1 MLYPLHLAQLQDG
14 DFPITGGEEDA
25 LGIVTQALALSRN
38 TAQEWNIIW
47 TITLDPLDGGL
58 WGGLVRLGLVLAA
71 ASVLFL
77 ALTTGKEIIEKQ
89 SWSEL
94 VSIFIWPLIIM
105 LFLGNNGNAL
115 AQTTLFVRNF
125 GYTQVQGVLDLQ
137 LGELTF
143 RNAVS
148 QVGIST
154 AARQALENLYS
165 ECQGLVGTE
174 LIECWDEKADRA
186 QEIIDEAEAQARTP
200 LRGLRILG
208 DLLINR
214 RLVGAIGEVIVNPEE
229 GIQNFGSNANLAGS
243 FFKNA
248 LIPIIRLILSSL
260 QWAFVNMLE
269 AALLLTAL
277 FGPIALGM
285 SLLPLQGRP
294 IWAWLTG
301 FISLFGVQ
309 LGYNIIV
316 GLVAVVVVRSG
327 GELATDI
334 AFLAF
339 LSIFSPALALLV
351 AGGGGVALYNGISNN
366 VKSVIDFASNAIGA
380 VTRIAIKAKTGL

>member
-1 MLYPLHLAQLQDG
+1 MLYPWHLAQLQDG
-14 DFPITGGEEDA
+14 GFPITGGEADA
-25 LGIVTQALALSRN
+25 MGIVTQALALSRN

-47 TITLDPLDGGL
+47 SITLDPLDGGL
-58 WGGLVRLGLVLAA
+58 WTGLVQLGLVLAA

-77 ALTTGKEIIEKQ
+77 ALTSGKEILEKQ

-94 VSIFIWPLIIM
+94 VSVFIWPLVIVM
-105 LFLGNNGNAL
+105 FLGSNGHAL
-115 AQTTLFVRNF
+115 ARTTLFIRNL
-125 GYTQVQGVLDLQ
+125 GYAQVQSILDLQ
-137 LGELTF
+137 LGEMTF

-154 AARQALENLYS
+154 AARQSLETLYS
-165 ECQGLVGTE
+165 ECQGMVGAELVT
-174 LIECWDEKADRA
+174 CWDEKAERA
-186 QEIIDEAEAQARTP
+186 RAIIEQAEAQARTP
-200 LRGLRILG
+200 LDGLQTLG
-208 DLLINR
+208 DVLINR
-214 RLVGAIGEVIVNPEE
+214 PLIGAIGQVITNPQD
-229 GIQNFGSNANLAGS
+229 GIRNFGNNFDLAGS

-277 FGPIALGM
+277 FGPIALGL

-316 GLVAVVVVRSG
+316 GLVAVVVVRAG

-339 LSIFSPALALLV
+339 LSIFSPALALLI
-351 AGGGGVALYNGISNN
+351 AGGGGIALYNGISNN
-366 VKSVIDFASNAIGA
+366 VKSVIDFASSAVGA
-380 VTRIAIKAKTGL
+380 VTRIAIKAKTGF

>member
-1 MLYPLHLAQLQDG
+1 MLYPLHLAQLRDSG
-14 DFPITGGEEDA
+14 FPITGGEEDA

-174 LIECWDEKADRA
+174 LIECWDEKAERA
-186 QEIIDEAEAQARTP
+186 QDIIDQAEAQARTP

-301 FISLFGVQ
+301 FISLLGVQ

-366 VKSVIDFASNAIGA
+366 VKSVIDFASSAVGA

>member
-1 MLYPLHLAQLQDG
+1 MQ
-14 DFPITGGEEDA
+14 
-25 LGIVTQALALSRN
+25 
-38 TAQEWNIIW
+38 
-47 TITLDPLDGGL
+47 
-58 WGGLVRLGLVLAA
+58 LGLVLAA

-77 ALTTGKEIIEKQ
+77 ALTSGKEILEKQ

-94 VSIFIWPLIIM
+94 VSVFIWPLVIVM
-105 LFLGNNGNAL
+105 FLGSNGHAL
-115 AQTTLFVRNF
+115 ARTTLFIRNL
-125 GYTQVQGVLDLQ
+125 GYAQVQSILDLQ
-137 LGELTF
+137 LGEMTF

-154 AARQALENLYS
+154 AARQSLETLYS
-165 ECQGLVGTE
+165 ECQGMVGAELVT
-174 LIECWDEKADRA
+174 CWDEKADRA
-186 QEIIDEAEAQARTP
+186 RAIIEQAEAQARTP
-200 LRGLRILG
+200 LDGLQTLG

-214 RLVGAIGEVIVNPEE
+214 PLIGSIGQVITNPQD
-229 GIQNFGSNANLAGS
+229 GIRNFGNNFDLAGS

-277 FGPIALGM
+277 FGPIALGL

-316 GLVAVVVVRSG
+316 GLVAVVVVRAG

-339 LSIFSPALALLV
+339 LSIFSPALALLI
-351 AGGGGVALYNGISNN
+351 AGGGGIALYNGISNN
-366 VKSVIDFASNAIGA
+366 VKSVIDFASSAVGA
-380 VTRIAIKAKTGL
+380 VTRIAIKAKTGF